1 MNLKFSIKDSYR
13 EFLILLLCFL
23 AIFSLNLIYE
33 YKKYQNFKLTK
44 HLLLK
49 NNIIISSYQKTNK
62 KGKKYQ
68 VFKIKNSDFVF
79 YTTSFKDLNLSK
91 NDIINLRII
100 TKNINF
106 KDYLSKNFFVPSYD
120 FHKTNTQKENILVE
134 YFLNQHQNEKI
145 KEFYGALFF
154 AKNVSSELRND
165 VNFYNIAHLIAISGY
180 HLGLLFSFC
189 FLIFAPLYTFF
200 HKRYFPYR
208 SLKLDISIFA
218 FLLLILYIFLIDFS
232 PSYIRALCMSI
243 FAFYLFSKNIKIL
256 SFKFL
261 FLSVILCIS
270 LFPNLLFSVGFLFSS
285 LGVFYIYLYL
295 HHFKDNFSKNYI
307 HIIFINFWTFL
318 AMMIPVLYFFPLISF
333 QQFLGIPLS
342 ILFALFYPISL
353 LLHLLSYGDV
363 LDEILLALFDF
374 KLNSILLHI
383 PLEIY
388 LIYIFLSFMAIFHR
402 YLALFVISLGF
413 IPFIFLI

>member
-1 MNLKFSIKDSYR
+1 MSLKFSIKDSYR

-23 AIFSLNLIYE
+23 TIFSLNLIYE

-49 NNIIISSYQKTNK
+49 DNIILSSYEKTNK

-68 VFKIKNSDFVF
+68 VLKLKNSDFVF
-79 YTTSFKDLNLSK
+79 YTTSFKNLNLSK
-91 NDIINLRII
+91 NDVINLRII

-106 KDYLSKNFFVPSYD
+106 KDYLSKSFYVPSYD
-120 FHKTNTQKENILVE
+120 FNKTKIQKENTLVE
-134 YFLNQHQNEKI
+134 YFLSQHQNEKI

-165 VNFYNIAHLIAISGY
+165 INFYNIAHLIAISGY

-189 FLIFAPLYTFF
+189 FLIFTPLYAFF

-232 PSYIRALCMSI
+232 PSYTRALLMSL

-261 FLSVILCIS
+261 FLSIAFCIS
-270 LFPNLLFSVGFLFSS
+270 IFPKLLFSVGFLFSI

-295 HHFKDNFSKNYI
+295 HHFKDQFSNFTHVFLLNI
-307 HIIFINFWTFL
+307 WTFL
-318 AMMIPVLYFFPLISF
+318 AMIIPVLYFFPLLSF
-333 QQFLGIPLS
+333 QQFLAIPLS
-342 ILFALFYPISL
+342 LAFVVFYPLVLILHIFSYGNLLDL
-353 LLHLLSYGDV
+353 LLIHFF
-363 LDEILLALFDF
+363 EF
-374 KLNSILLHI
+374 KLHAINLSI
-383 PLEIY
+383 PFVFYCIY
-388 LIYIFLSFMAIFHR
+388 LILSLIAIFNK

-413 IPFIFLI
+413 VPFIFLI

>member
-1 MNLKFSIKDSYR
+1 MSLKFSIKETYR
-13 EFLILLLCFL
+13 EFFILLLCFL
-23 AIFSLNLIYE
+23 AIFSLNFIYE

-49 NNIIISSYQKTNK
+49 DNIVLSSYEKTNK

-68 VFKIKNSDFVF
+68 VLKLKNSDFIF

-91 NDIINLRII
+91 NDVINLRII

-106 KDYLSKNFFVPSYD
+106 KDYLSKSFYAPSYD
-120 FHKTNTQKENILVE
+120 FNKTKTQKENTLIR

-189 FLIFAPLYTFF
+189 FLIFAPLYAFF

-232 PSYIRALCMSI
+232 PSYTRALLMSI

-261 FLSVILCIS
+261 FLSIAFCIS
-270 LFPNLLFSVGFLFSS
+270 IFPKLLFSVGFLFSI

-295 HHFKDNFSKNYI
+295 HHFKDQFSNFT
-307 HIIFINFWTFL
+307 HIFLLNIWTFL
-318 AMMIPVLYFFPLISF
+318 AMIIPVLYFFPLLSF
-333 QQFLGIPLS
+333 QQFLAIPLS
-342 ILFALFYPISL
+342 LVFVVFYPLVLI
-353 LLHLLSYGDV
+353 LHIFSYGNL
-363 LDEILLALFDF
+363 LDLYLMHFFEF
-374 KLNSILLHI
+374 KMHAINLPI
-383 PLEIY
+383 PFVFYFIY
-388 LIYIFLSFMAIFHR
+388 LILSLIAIFNK
-402 YLALFVISLGF
+402 YLALFVISLGL